1 MSARPAEKLAI
12 AVAQLN
18 STVGD
23 LAGNV
28 EKVKSARAAAAAQG
42 ADLVVFPELFIAG
55 YPPEDLVLKP
65 AFQNACRS
73 AIEALA
79 RETASAGPALLV
91 GTPWL
96 DSGKLHNAV
105 ALLDGGAIAAL
116 RHKVDLPNYGVFDE
130 KRVFVPGPMPGPVNF
145 RGVRLGLPICED
157 IWGTEV
163 VECLAETGAE
173 MLIVPN
179 GSPYWRQKGDV
190 RLNIAVARVTEQ
202 GLPTVYVNQVG
213 GQDELVFDGV
223 SFGLHADC
231 SLAFQLAAF
240 EETIVTTQWVR
251 RNGTWRCEN
260 GPVVGSVEADRADY
274 TACVLGLRDYVNKN
288 GFPGVV
294 LGLSGGIDSALC
306 SAMAVDALGAGRV
319 RCIMLPYKFT
329 SQESLKDAAACARAL
344 GVRYE
349 TLPIASAVEGFEAA
363 LAPAFS
369 GVPRDVTEENLQARS
384 RGTILMAISN
394 KFNLMVVTTGNKSE
408 MSVGYATL
416 YGDMNGGFNPI
427 KDLYKTEVFRLARLR
442 NGWKPEG
449 AKGPDGPVIPENIIT
464 RPPTAELRENQK
476 DEDSLPAYA
485 VLDPILERLV
495 EREEP
500 VSAIVSA
507 GFDRDTV
514 MRVDRMINI
523 AEYKRRQAAPGVKV
537 TLKNFGRD
545 RRYPITNRFRDPG
558 TPMPPPDV
566 SLITGKPVKSEAFDF

>member
-1 MSARPAEKLAI
+1 MSARPSDKLAI
-12 AVAQLN
+12 CVAQLN

-23 LAGNV
+23 VAGNA
-28 EKVKSARAAAAAQG
+28 EKVRRARAEAATQG

-65 AFQNACRS
+65 AFQAACRA
-73 AIEALA
+73 AIETLA
-79 RETASAGPALLV
+79 RETADKGPALLV

-96 DSGKLHNAV
+96 DGGKLYNAV

-116 RHKVDLPNYGVFDE
+116 RYKVDLPNYGVFDE
-130 KRVFVPGPMPGPVNF
+130 KRVFAAGPMPGPVNF

-157 IWGTEV
+157 IWGEEI

-173 MLIVPN
+173 LIVVPN

-213 GQDELVFDGV
+213 AQDELVFDGV

-240 EETIVTTQWVR
+240 QEQIVTTHWQR
-251 RNGTWRCEN
+251 RGDTWRCEN
-260 GPVVGSVEADRADY
+260 GPVVAADEADHADY
-274 TACVLGLRDYVNKN
+274 AACVLGLRDYVNKN

-294 LGLSGGIDSALC
+294 IGLSGGINSALC
-306 SAMAVDALGAGRV
+306 AAMAVDAIGPERV
-319 RCIMLPYKFT
+319 RCIMMPYKFT
-329 SQESLKDAAACARAL
+329 AQESLDDAAACAKAL
-344 GVRYE
+344 GVKYQL
-349 TLPIASAVEGFEAA
+349 LPIAKAVEGLEAA
-363 LAPAFS
+363 LTPAFT
-369 GVPRDVTEENLQARS
+369 GLKRDVTEENLQARA

-394 KFNLMVVTTGNKSE
+394 KFNVMVVTTGNKSE

-442 NGWKPEG
+442 NGWKPAG
-449 AKGPDGPVIPENIIT
+449 AMGPDGRVIPENIIT

-476 DEDSLPAYA
+476 DEDSLPPYSI
-485 VLDPILERLV
+485 LDPILERLV

-500 VSAIVSA
+500 ISTIVAA
-507 GFDRDTV
+507 GFDQATV
-514 MRVDRMINI
+514 VRIERMLNI

-558 TPMPPPDV
+558 TPLPAADA
-566 SLITGKPVKSEAFDF
+566 SLVTGRPAKTEAFDF

>member
-1 MSARPAEKLAI
+1 MSAPANRFVIALAQI
-12 AVAQLN
+12 A
-18 STVGD
+18 SIVGD
-23 LAGNV
+23 IEGNLGRLRT
-28 EKVKSARAAAAAQG
+28 ARAEAAGFG
-42 ADLVVFPELFIAG
+42 ADLVLAPELFLSG

-65 AFQNACRS
+65 AFQEACRT
-73 AIEALA
+73 ACETLA
-79 RETASAGPALLV
+79 RETADGGPAVLV
-91 GTPWL
+91 GLPWVENGAL
-96 DSGKLHNAV
+96 YNAV
-105 ALLDGGAIAAL
+105 ALLTGGRIDAV
-116 RHKVDLPNYGVFDE
+116 RFKVDLPNYGVFDE
-130 KRVFVPGPMPGPVNF
+130 KRVFAPGPAPGPINF

-157 IWGTEV
+157 IWGEEI

-173 MLIVPN
+173 LLLVPN

-213 GQDELVFDGV
+213 AQDELVFDGV

-240 EETIVTTQWVR
+240 QEAVVTTQWAR
-251 RNGTWRCEN
+251 KAGAWRCDN
-260 GPVVGSVEADRADY
+260 GPIIAAVETDRADY
-274 TACVLGLRDYVNKN
+274 AACVLGLRDYVNKN

-306 SAMAVDALGAGRV
+306 AAMAVDALGSERV
-319 RCIMLPYKFT
+319 RCIMMPYKFT
-329 SQESLKDAAACARAL
+329 AQESLDDAAACAKAL
-344 GVRYE
+344 GVRYQI
-349 TLPIASAVEGFEAA
+349 LPIAPAVKGLEGA
-363 LAPAFS
+363 LAPAFT
-369 GVPRDVTEENLQARS
+369 GLPRDVTEENLQARA

-394 KFNLMVVTTGNKSE
+394 KFNVMVVTTGNKSE

-427 KDLYKTEVFRLARLR
+427 KDLYKTDVFRLARLR
-442 NGWKPEG
+442 NGWKPQG
-449 AKGPDGPVIPENIIT
+449 AMGPDGLVIPENIIT
-464 RPPTAELRENQK
+464 RPPTAELRDNQK
-476 DEDSLPAYA
+476 DEDSLPPYA

-500 VSAIVSA
+500 ISAIVAA

-514 MRVDRMINI
+514 VRIERMLNI

-558 TPMPPPDV
+558 TPLPAPDV
-566 SLITGKPVKSEAFDF
+566 SLVTGKPAKTEAFDL

>member
-1 MSARPAEKLAI
+1 MSVRPPDRLAI

-23 LAGNV
+23 IAGNA
-28 EKVKSARAAAAAQG
+28 EKVRRARVAAAAQG

-65 AFQNACRS
+65 AFQAACRA
-73 AIEALA
+73 AIETLA

-96 DSGKLHNAV
+96 DGGKLYNAV

-116 RHKVDLPNYGVFDE
+116 RFKVDLPNYGVFDE
-130 KRVFVPGPMPGPVNF
+130 KRVFAPGPMPGPVNF

-157 IWGTEV
+157 IWGEEI

-173 MLIVPN
+173 LLLVPN

-213 GQDELVFDGV
+213 AQDELVFDGV

-240 EETIVTTQWVR
+240 QEAVVTTHWQR
-251 RNGTWRCEN
+251 RGTTWRCED
-260 GPVVGSVEADRADY
+260 GPMVAAVEAERADY
-274 TACVLGLRDYVNKN
+274 AACVLGLRDYVNKN

-306 SAMAVDALGAGRV
+306 AAMAVDALGSERV
-319 RCIMLPYKFT
+319 RCIMMPYKFT
-329 SQESLKDAAACARAL
+329 AQESLDDAAACAKAL
-344 GVRYE
+344 GVRYQI
-349 TLPIASAVEGFEAA
+349 LSIAPAVEGLEAA
-363 LAPAFS
+363 LAPAFT
-369 GVPRDVTEENLQARS
+369 GLPRDVTEENLQARA
-384 RGTILMAISN
+384 RGTILMAVSN
-394 KFNLMVVTTGNKSE
+394 KFNVMVVTTGNKSE

-427 KDLYKTEVFRLARLR
+427 KDLYKTEVFRLSRLR

-449 AKGPDGPVIPENIIT
+449 AMGPDGPVIPENIIT

-476 DEDSLPAYA
+476 DEDSLPPYA

-500 VSAIVSA
+500 ISAIVAA

-514 MRVDRMINI
+514 MRVERMLNI

-558 TPMPPPDV
+558 TPLPAPDTSLVTGMPAK
-566 SLITGKPVKSEAFDF
+566 TEAFDF

>member
-1 MSARPAEKLAI
+1 MSARPAEKLSI

-23 LAGNV
+23 IVGNV
-28 EKVKSARAAAAAQG
+28 ERARAACATAAAQG
-42 ADLVVFPELFIAG
+42 ADIVVFPELFIAG

-65 AFQNACRS
+65 AFQAGCRL
-73 AIEALA
+73 AIETLA
-79 RETASAGPALLV
+79 RETSADGPALLV

-96 DSGKLHNAV
+96 DAGKLYNAV
-105 ALLDGGAIAAL
+105 ALLEGGAITAL
-116 RHKVDLPNYGVFDE
+116 RYKVDLPNYGVFDE
-130 KRVFVPGPMPGPVNF
+130 KRVFTPGPMPGPVNF
-145 RGVRLGLPICED
+145 RGVRLGIPICED
-157 IWGTEV
+157 IWGAEV

-173 MLIVPN
+173 MLVVPN

-190 RLNIAVARVTEQ
+190 RINIAVARVTEQ
-202 GLPTVYVNQVG
+202 GLPTIYVNQVG

-231 SLAFQLAAF
+231 SLAFQFAAF
-240 EETIVTTQWVR
+240 QETVATTHWVR
-251 RNGTWRCEN
+251 QSGAWRCEN
-260 GPVVGSVEADRADY
+260 GPQVASVEADRADY
-274 TACVLGLRDYVNKN
+274 SACVLGLRDYVNKN

-306 SAMAVDALGAGRV
+306 AAMAVDALGAERV
-319 RCIMLPYKFT
+319 RCIMLPFKFT
-329 SQESLKDAAACARAL
+329 SQESLRDAAECAKAL

-349 TLPIASAVEGFEAA
+349 IVPIAAAVEGFESA

-369 GVPRDVTEENLQARS
+369 GLPRDVTEENLQART

-442 NGWKPEG
+442 NSWKPLG
-449 AKGPDGPVIPENIIT
+449 AKGPDGSVIPENIIT

-476 DEDSLPAYA
+476 DEDSLPPYS
-485 VLDPILERLV
+485 VLDAILERLV

-500 VSAIVSA
+500 ISAVAEA
-507 GFDRDTV
+507 GFDRDIV

-558 TPMPPPDV
+558 TPMPAPDV
-566 SLITGKPVKSEAFDF
+566 SLITGKPLKSEAFDV